1 MTSPSGGYSWAMARR
16 IREEY
21 IDDDPVVVERPAERR
36 VVTERRVG
44 GIGYGYGMNPLAW
57 VLAAALVVFI
67 LLLVFGGL
75 T

>member
-1 MTSPSGGYSWAMARR
+1 MSTGRGGYPRVMARR

-21 IDDDPVVVERPAERR
+21 IEDDPVVVERPVERR
-36 VVTERRVG
+36 VVTERHVG
-44 GIGYGYGMNPLAW
+44 GVGYGYGMNPLAW

-75 T
+75 G

>member
-1 MTSPSGGYSWAMARR
+1 MTPGPDGYAGAMARR

-21 IDDDPVVVERPAERR
+21 IEDDPVVVERPAERR